1 MRAILR
7 YFFLLSLVLTGSYR
21 LLAQATATGN
31 IVGVV
36 TDATGA
42 ALPNATITATNA
54 GTNAQRTTT
63 SNSSGQYRFDL
74 LPVGVYN
81 IKGEASG
88 FSSAEAKD
96 IQLLVGTTLTA

>member
-1 MRAILR
+1 MRIILR
-7 YFFLLSLVLTGSYR
+7 NILLLSLVLTGR
-21 LLAQATATGN
+21 NLLCAQATATGN

-81 IKGEASG
+81 IKGEPSG
-88 FSSAEAKD
+88 FSSAVAKHL
-96 IQLLVGTTLTA
+96 QLLVRATLS